1 MCYVDGDIDIGVAK
15 VIWFRD
21 QKSIENNTREY
32 ILSKRMWYFV
42 TENRSSS
49 EYFSNEIDFKIEV
62 FCVYIRNET

>member
-1 MCYVDGDIDIGVAK
+1 MEIDGYIDMGVAK
-15 VIWFRD
+15 VFRFRD

-32 ILSKRMWYFV
+32 ILSKRMRYFV